1 MSSIIQKE
9 NFQYEKQQF
18 TILGNVPALPYI
30 CNVCEMAFAKK
41 YFIRSHLMTVHEVSL
56 INFLVLIL
64 LSFSN
69 NCGNGVDGH
78 AIFWEPPSRASLGK
92 HNMNFCKVP
101 VNNNHMSLWCGGI
114 KVRNVLNLHDII

>member
-64 LSFSN
+64 LLCCHSQSNSSAKDANLSDIQSIPTMRIKCLQKFVLVSCFFSFHILLN
-69 NCGNGVDGH
+69 
-78 AIFWEPPSRASLGK
+78 FRANKYSG
-92 HNMNFCKVP
+92 
-101 VNNNHMSLWCGGI
+101 
-114 KVRNVLNLHDII
+114 